1 MGAAKQMLLE
11 EIESEQQ
18 QPVTSSVTASLSA
31 HQLAHLAQMG
41 RIQRMANPYDND
53 LVGNAAKEEELTS
66 GAMEANIT
74 ELVDLWVIKFGD
86 RWVAEDELRDDRFW
100 TLALLRLYG
109 VDKLEKH
116 QLFNQFKSV
125 YRIIR

>member
-1 MGAAKQMLLE
+1 MGAIKQMLLE
-11 EIESEQQ
+11 DLDATQQ
-18 QPVTSSVTASLSA
+18 QPVITALNPLDA
-31 HQLAHLAQMG
+31 HQLAHLAQLG
-41 RIQRMANPYDND
+41 RRQRMANPHEKD
-53 LVGNAAKEEELTS
+53 LAGNAATEEELNS

-86 RWVAEDELRDDRFW
+86 KWVSEDELKEDRFW
-100 TLALLRLYG
+100 VLALLRLYG
-109 VDKLEKH
+109 VDKVEKH

>member
-1 MGAAKQMLLE
+1 MGAFKQMLLE
-11 EIESEQQ
+11 EIEVEQQ
-18 QPVTSSVTASLSA
+18 QPPITGLAPLNA
-31 HQLAHLAQMG
+31 QQLAHLVQMG
-41 RIQRMANPYDND
+41 RRQRMATSHTED
-53 LVGNAAKEEELTS
+53 LVGNAAMEEELTS

-74 ELVDLWVIKFGD
+74 ELIDLWVIKFGD
-86 RWVAEDELRDDRFW
+86 RWVAEDELREDRFW

>member
-1 MGAAKQMLLE
+1 MGAIKQMLLE
-11 EIESEQQ
+11 DLDATQQ
-18 QPVTSSVTASLSA
+18 QPVVTALSPLDA
-31 HQLAHLAQMG
+31 QQLAHLAQLG
-41 RIQRMANPYDND
+41 RRQRMANPYEND
-53 LVGNAAKEEELTS
+53 LVGNAAKEEELNS

-86 RWVAEDELRDDRFW
+86 KWVSEDELREDRFW
-100 TLALLRLYG
+100 VLALLRLYG
-109 VDKLEKH
+109 VDKVEKH

>member
-1 MGAAKQMLLE
+1 MGAIKQMLLE
-11 EIESEQQ
+11 DLDATQQ
-18 QPVTSSVTASLSA
+18 QPLVTALNPLNA
-31 HQLAHLAQMG
+31 QQLAHLAQLG
-41 RIQRMANPYDND
+41 KRQRMANPYEND
-53 LVGNAAKEEELTS
+53 LTGNAATQEELNS

-86 RWVAEDELRDDRFW
+86 KWVSEDELREDRFW
-100 TLALLRLYG
+100 VLALLRLYG

>member
-1 MGAAKQMLLE
+1 MGAIKQMLLE

-18 QPVTSSVTASLSA
+18 QPPTTGLAQLNA
-31 HQLAHLAQMG
+31 QQLAHLAQMG
-41 RIQRMANPYDND
+41 RRQRMANPYDND

-74 ELVDLWVIKFGD
+74 ELIDLWVIKFGD
-86 RWVAEDELRDDRFW
+86 RWVAEDELREDRFW

>member
-1 MGAAKQMLLE
+1 MGAIKQLLLE
-11 EIESEQQ
+11 DLDATQQ
-18 QPVTSSVTASLSA
+18 QPVITALNPLDA
-31 HQLAHLAQMG
+31 HQLAHLAQLG
-41 RIQRMANPYDND
+41 RRQRMANPHEKD
-53 LVGNAAKEEELTS
+53 LAGNAATEEELNS

-86 RWVAEDELRDDRFW
+86 KWVSEDELKEDRFW
-100 TLALLRLYG
+100 VLALLRLYG
-109 VDKLEKH
+109 VDKVEKH

>member
-1 MGAAKQMLLE
+1 MGAIKQMLLE
-11 EIESEQQ
+11 ELESEQQ
-18 QPVTSSVTASLSA
+18 QPPITGLAPLNA
-31 HQLAHLAQMG
+31 QQLAHLAQMG
-41 RIQRMANPYDND
+41 RRQRMANPYDND

-86 RWVAEDELRDDRFW
+86 RWVAEDELREDRFW

>member
-1 MGAAKQMLLE
+1 MGAIKQMLLE
-11 EIESEQQ
+11 ELESEQQ
-18 QPVTSSVTASLSA
+18 QPPTTGLTQLNAQ
-31 HQLAHLAQMG
+31 QLAHLAQMG
-41 RIQRMANPYDND
+41 RRQRMANPYDND

-86 RWVAEDELRDDRFW
+86 RWVAEDELREDRFW